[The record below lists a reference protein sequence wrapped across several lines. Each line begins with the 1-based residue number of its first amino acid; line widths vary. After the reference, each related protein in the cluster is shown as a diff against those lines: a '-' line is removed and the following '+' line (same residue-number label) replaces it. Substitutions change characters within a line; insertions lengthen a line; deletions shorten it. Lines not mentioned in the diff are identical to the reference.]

1 MPHVPSSAPATN
13 WRIFYVKSENSCRR
27 KRSVC
32 RAVAAA
38 ARRDCGAR
46 EVAALAG
53 VGLTWYT
60 WLEQGREI
68 NASVAF
74 LENLARVL
82 QLDAAGRY
90 HLFYWR
96 ISARRYRS
104 AISGARSR
112 RWYGGCWTTC
122 RCGRPTS

>member
-1 MPHVPSSAPATN
+1 MPPRTLERTRHELADFLRQKREQLSPEAVGLPSGS
-13 WRIFYVKSENSCRR
+13 RR
-27 KRSVC
+27 RTPGL
-32 RAVAAA
+32 
-38 ARRDCGAR
+38 RRE

-53 VGLTWYT
+53 VGLTGT
-60 WLEQGREI
+60 PAGTRQGNQCVGGI
-68 NASVAF
+68 F
-74 LENLARVL
+74 GKPARVL

-104 AISGARSR
+104 AISGAVSR

>member
-1 MPHVPSSAPATN
+1 MPPRTLERTRHELADFLRQKREQLSPEAVGLPSGS
-13 WRIFYVKSENSCRR
+13 RR
-27 KRSVC
+27 RTPGL
-32 RAVAAA
+32 
-38 ARRDCGAR
+38 RRE

-53 VGLTWYT
+53 VGLTVHRWNKAGKSMRRWHFWKT
-60 WLEQGREI
+60 
-68 NASVAF
+68 
-74 LENLARVL
+74 ARVL

-104 AISGARSR
+104 AISGAVSR